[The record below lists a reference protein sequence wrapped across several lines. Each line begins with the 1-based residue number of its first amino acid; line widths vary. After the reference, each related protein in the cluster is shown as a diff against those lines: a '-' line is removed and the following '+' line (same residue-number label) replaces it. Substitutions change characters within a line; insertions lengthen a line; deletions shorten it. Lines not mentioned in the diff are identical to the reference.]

1 MEIYIHR
8 GCNSVASNNCL
19 GRLYILLAYT
29 VFGVFIN
36 LVVIWRILYALP
48 FISYSWQRLKVKKNQ
63 HHWNCRNILFNEV
76 FNKIKKF
83 NITFQSFSFLRKANI
98 LRKTSRVEKSE
109 RTTNVF
115 KHREKYSR

>member
-1 MEIYIHR
+1 MQKEIIRSLLSENVEIYIHR

-36 LVVIWRILYALP
+36 LVVIRRILYALP
-48 FISYSWQRLKVKKNQ
+48 FISYSWQRLKVRKNQ
-63 HHWNCRNILFNEV
+63 NHLNWRHFLFGLNEV
-76 FNKIKKF
+76 FNKFKKS

-98 LRKTSRVEKSE
+98 LR
-109 RTTNVF
+109 
-115 KHREKYSR
+115 